1 MSMMPTV
8 DSKNLEI
15 LRMARELVINEHTDR
30 RAEMHNQWLAESNEL
45 WRTRRIRL
53 AYPSIPP
60 YPTENDIIARAQVLL
75 DFLTV
80 SSPANAPESADDTTA
95 TAPIGAVTVTTIKTI
110 EPVIVE
116 TPRKE
121 PIATAKE
128 LPDSLPTQI
137 QDPITPVTPTPTV
150 QELMDYM
157 KEAKAAEPEPTG
169 ILPSLLKKIEE
180 IRGNRNSNAE

>member
-1 MSMMPTV
+1 MEPL
-8 DSKNLEI
+8 DPRALEI

-30 RAEMHNQWLAESNEL
+30 RAEMHNQWLTESSEL

-53 AYPSIPP
+53 AYPPIPP
-60 YPTENDIIARAQVLL
+60 YPTENDIIARARVLL
-75 DFLTV
+75 EFVEKSPTV
-80 SSPANAPESADDTTA
+80 ADTTVPVVENVPLVSEVKSVDILAVPPVANIEPDSSPES
-95 TAPIGAVTVTTIKTI
+95 K
-110 EPVIVE
+110 
-116 TPRKE
+116 
-121 PIATAKE
+121 
-128 LPDSLPTQI
+128 Q
-137 QDPITPVTPTPTV
+137 PVTPTPTV

>member
-1 MSMMPTV
+1 
-8 DSKNLEI
+8 
-15 LRMARELVINEHTDR
+15 
-30 RAEMHNQWLAESNEL
+30 
-45 WRTRRIRL
+45 
-53 AYPSIPP
+53 
-60 YPTENDIIARAQVLL
+60 
-75 DFLTV
+75 
-80 SSPANAPESADDTTA
+80 
-95 TAPIGAVTVTTIKTI
+95 VTTIKTI

>member
-1 MSMMPTV
+1 MEPL
-8 DSKNLEI
+8 DPRALEI

-30 RAEMHNQWLAESNEL
+30 RAEMHNQWLTESNEL

-53 AYPSIPP
+53 AYPPIPP
-60 YPTENDIIARAQVLL
+60 YPTENDIIARARVLL
-75 DFLTV
+75 DFV
-80 SSPANAPESADDTTA
+80 EKSPAVADTTVPVVENVPPVSEVKSVDVPIASPVIIEPDSPPES
-95 TAPIGAVTVTTIKTI
+95 KQ
-110 EPVIVE
+110 
-116 TPRKE
+116 
-121 PIATAKE
+121 
-128 LPDSLPTQI
+128 L
-137 QDPITPVTPTPTV
+137 VTPTPTV